1 MTQLF
6 IITSI
11 FSTASKDLSDTMID
25 NGTFRMMI
33 ETLLKSEYKVD
44 EKDKTDLKSHHVTFI
59 ATKFEYFFTTIE
71 LMIHDGG
78 EATVLKIAKVMK
90 PFMSLIIFVVA
101 MDASELTVSHQKLIA
116 RLTNTCLKL
125 LTR

>member
-1 MTQLF
+1 MY
-6 IITSI
+6 
-11 FSTASKDLSDTMID
+11 ASKDLSDTMID

-44 EKDKTDLKSHHVTFI
+44 EKDKTDLKSHHVNFM

-71 LMIHDGG
+71 LMIYDGG

-90 PFMSLIIFVVA
+90 PFMSMILFVVA
-101 MDASELTVSHQKLIA
+101 MDASELTVSHQKLIT
-116 RLTNTCLKL
+116 RLTNTCLRL